1 MAQPEGNVRIREGEE
16 GDWAHA
22 RRVFERG
29 ASYRQVEAEVDGR
42 LTYSRIRRMA
52 LAEGWTQGEVKSTS
66 TLEERRAATA
76 AATAANQLKWAE
88 KKDDVVSDLIATTQR
103 LVEQVFEPTLRKE
116 VKVVAGGEG
125 AGSYVEVVE
134 VDMDEPSAA
143 EKKALVTSAAI
154 LIDKLQ
160 LLTGEATSRSETG
173 PITDRAAAEE
183 RVRHIRD
190 EIAERRNQKAAEA

>member
-66 TLEERRAATA
+66 TLEERPLRRRPT
-76 AATAANQLKWAE
+76 
-88 KKDDVVSDLIATTQR
+88 SSSGRRRRTT
-103 LVEQVFEPTLRKE
+103 
-116 VKVVAGGEG
+116 
-125 AGSYVEVVE
+125 SYR
-134 VDMDEPSAA
+134 
-143 EKKALVTSAAI
+143 T
-154 LIDKLQ
+154 
-160 LLTGEATSRSETG
+160 
-173 PITDRAAAEE
+173 
-183 RVRHIRD
+183 
-190 EIAERRNQKAAEA
+190 